1 LIAAQRLDELAFE
14 ALPPGGRSS
23 LNLQQTRSVMER
35 LPHTFDA
42 LLSRFGHLTEIQAR
56 ALEPLLAGHNCVLA
70 ATTASG
76 KTEAALAP
84 MLERDLRQRLKENS
98 RWPAQRTKTKLPR
111 VLYVVPT
118 RALARDMARRLE
130 QPFRKLA
137 ISMAVKTGDEP
148 ALNESR
154 PPEFLIT
161 TPESLDS
168 LLANRPR
175 LLRDVRA
182 VVLDE
187 LHLYDDTP
195 RGDQLRILL
204 NRLRRIRTYA
214 CSRGDAATDEV
225 QFCAL
230 SATMQDAVRLA
241 SRYFTNPVLIES
253 EGRRALDAEL
263 RPLTGPQS
271 LRQLFGTLRK
281 RGRKKVLAFCQRRAE
296 CEEWAYLLRGCA
308 PFGDAVMVHH
318 ASLSARAR
326 RAVEEKFARTGAA
339 LCFATTTLELGIDI
353 GDVDLILLLGPPDNL
368 GSFLQRLGRGNRR
381 TAYTSV
387 ACLYRTP
394 TEQALF
400 RVFLRAAQTSSG
412 ADKAAT
418 GALLRAH
425 GGLPFRPSVVVQ
437 QLCSYLKQTRNGEF
451 EPEHAYQLFTSPQ
464 GDPLLDK
471 QQYTQIVDHLIDT
484 GFFLPAR
491 EAALRPG
498 PQWHKLYEERTLY
511 SNLADAGRDTA
522 VVVDDITGR
531 RVGYL
536 ESVVP
541 TGTTFLLGGQARR
554 VVWTQGRRLL
564 AHAATDNT
572 AEARAPRRRT
582 PWRSL
587 SPALTQALA
596 QELGFPCAEPSA
608 ALPMVVEQR
617 ESADELAADPAEG
630 RTLLFHCA
638 GEIYGR
644 ALGELLETKQGVRIV
659 ECNEF
664 MLEAQGCLPEMA
676 LLFTEEETLALVGR
690 HWRQFERAFD
700 LGRFQTQLPPAVRR
714 ASVIAAF
721 NVPTFQRR
729 FAGRKLAH
737 HVAE

>member
-1 LIAAQRLDELAFE
+1 
-14 ALPPGGRSS
+14 
-23 LNLQQTRSVMER
+23 MEK

-42 LLSRFGHLTEIQAR
+42 LLARFGRLTEIQAR
-56 ALEPLLAGHNCVLA
+56 ALEPLLAGRNCVLA
-70 ATTASG
+70 AATASG

-98 RWPAQRTKTKLPR
+98 RRQVKQTKTTMLR

-130 QPFRKLA
+130 QPLKKLA

-148 ALNESR
+148 ALNGSR

-168 LLANRPR
+168 MLANRPR

-187 LHLYDDTP
+187 LHLYDNTP

-204 NRLRRIRTYA
+204 NRLRRIRSYA

-230 SATMQDAVRLA
+230 SATMQDAFSLA
-241 SRYFTNPVLIES
+241 SRYFVNPVLIQS

-263 RPLTGPQS
+263 RSLTGPQS
-271 LRQLFGTLRK
+271 LRQLFATLQE

-296 CEEWAYLLRGCA
+296 CEEWAYLLRDCA

-326 RAVEEKFARTGAA
+326 RAVEEKFARSGAA
-339 LCFATTTLELGIDI
+339 LCFATATLELGIDI
-353 GDVDLILLLGPPDNL
+353 GDVDLILLLGPPDNF

-387 ACLYRTP
+387 ACFYRTP

-400 RVFLRAAQTSSG
+400 QVFLRAARNSSI
-412 ADKAAT
+412 AART
-418 GALLRAH
+418 AASELLRSH
-425 GGLPFRPSVVVQ
+425 GGLEFRPSVVVQ
-437 QLCSYLKQTRNGEF
+437 QLCSYLKQTRNGEI

-464 GDPLLDK
+464 GDPLLDE
-471 QQYTQIVDHLIDT
+471 QQYNQIVDHLINT

-491 EAALRPG
+491 GTALRPG

-511 SNLADAGRDTA
+511 SNLNDSGRDMT

-531 RVGYL
+531 RAGYL
-536 ESVVP
+536 ESVMP

-554 VVWTQGRRLL
+554 IVWKQGRRLL
-564 AHAATDNT
+564 AHVVTDNT
-572 AEARAPRRRT
+572 AEARAPRWRT
-582 PWRSL
+582 RWRSL
-587 SPALTQALA
+587 SPTLAQALA
-596 QELGFPCAEPSA
+596 QELGFPCAEPPV
-608 ALPMVVEQR
+608 ALPMVVERR
-617 ESADELAADPAEG
+617 ESADELAARYCGRPNIVVSLCGRDLRQGAQRTAGNEAG
-630 RTLLFHCA
+630 RTH
-638 GEIYGR
+638 
-644 ALGELLETKQGVRIV
+644 
-659 ECNEF
+659 
-664 MLEAQGCLPEMA
+664 
-676 LLFTEEETLALVGR
+676 
-690 HWRQFERAFD
+690 
-700 LGRFQTQLPPAVRR
+700 RR
-714 ASVIAAF
+714 M
-721 NVPTFQRR
+721 Q
-729 FAGRKLAH
+729 
-737 HVAE
+737 

>member
-1 LIAAQRLDELAFE
+1 
-14 ALPPGGRSS
+14 
-23 LNLQQTRSVMER
+23 MER

-42 LLSRFGHLTEIQAR
+42 LLSRFGRLTEIQAR
-56 ALEPLLAGHNCVLA
+56 ALEPLLAGRNCVLA
-70 ATTASG
+70 AATASG

-98 RWPAQRTKTKLPR
+98 RRPTQRTETKLPR

-148 ALNESR
+148 ALNGSR

-230 SATMQDAVRLA
+230 SATMQDAARLA
-241 SRYFTNPVLIES
+241 SCYFVNPMLIES

-271 LRQLFGTLRK
+271 LRQLFATLRE

-326 RAVEEKFARTGAA
+326 RAVEERFARTGAA

-387 ACLYRTP
+387 ACCYRTP

-400 RVFLRAAQTSSG
+400 RVFLRAAQNSSG
-412 ADKAAT
+412 ADKAAAS
-418 GALLRAH
+418 ALLRYH
-425 GGLPFRPSVVVQ
+425 GGLSFRPSVVVQ

-484 GFFLPAR
+484 GYFLPAR
-491 EAALRPG
+491 AAALRPG
-498 PQWHKLYEERTLY
+498 PQWYKLYEERTLY

-572 AEARAPRRRT
+572 TEARAPRRRT
-582 PWRSL
+582 LWRSL

-596 QELGFPCAEPSA
+596 QELGFPCAGPSLT
-608 ALPMVVEQR
+608 LPMVVERR
-617 ESADELAADPAEG
+617 ESADELAADPAES

-644 ALGELLETKQGVRIV
+644 ALGELLETKLGARLV

-664 MLEAQGCLPEMA
+664 LVEALGSLPETM
-676 LLFTEEETLALVGR
+676 LFFTEEETLALVGR
-690 HWRQFERAFD
+690 RWRQFERAFD
-700 LGRFQTQLPPAVRR
+700 LGRFQTQLPPTVRR
-714 ASVIAAF
+714 ASVMAAF
-721 NVPTFQRR
+721 NVPNFQRC
-729 FAGRKLAH
+729 FAGRKLTH
-737 HVAE
+737 MSE

>member
-1 LIAAQRLDELAFE
+1 MD
-14 ALPPGGRSS
+14 
-23 LNLQQTRSVMER
+23 R

-42 LLSRFGHLTEIQAR
+42 LLSRFGRLTEIQAL
-56 ALEPLLAGHNCVLA
+56 ALEPLLAGRNCVLA
-70 ATTASG
+70 AATASG

-84 MLERDLRQRLKENS
+84 MLERDLRQRVKESS
-98 RWPAQRTKTKLPR
+98 RRAAQRTKTKLPR

-130 QPFRKLA
+130 QPFRKLV

-148 ALNESR
+148 ALNGSR

-175 LLRDVRA
+175 LLCDVRA

-204 NRLRRIRTYA
+204 NRLRRIRSYA

-230 SATMQDAVRLA
+230 SATMQDALLLA
-241 SRYFTNPVLIES
+241 SRYFVNPVLIES
-253 EGRRALDAEL
+253 EGQRALNAEL

-271 LRQLFGTLRK
+271 LRQLFATLRE
-281 RGRKKVLAFCQRRAE
+281 RGSKKVLAFCRRRAE

-308 PFGDAVMVHH
+308 PFGDAIMVHH
-318 ASLSARAR
+318 ASLSARVR
-326 RAVEEKFARTGAA
+326 RTVEEKFARTEAA

-381 TAYTSV
+381 TTYTSV
-387 ACLYRTP
+387 ACFYRTP

-400 RVFLRAAQTSSG
+400 RVFLRAAQNSSG
-412 ADKAAT
+412 ADKAAAD
-418 GALLRAH
+418 ALLRSH
-425 GGLPFRPSVVVQ
+425 SGLSFRPSVVVQ

-491 EAALRPG
+491 GAALRPG

-587 SPALTQALA
+587 SSALTQALA
-596 QELGFPCAEPSA
+596 QELGFPCAAPSL
-608 ALPMVVEQR
+608 ALPMIVERR
-617 ESADELAADPAEG
+617 ESADELADEFVAGPAEG

-644 ALGELLETKQGVRIV
+644 VLGELLETKLGARLV
-659 ECNEF
+659 EGNEF
-664 MLEAQGCLPEMA
+664 LVEVLGCLPETT

-690 HWRQFERAFD
+690 RWRQFERAFD

-714 ASVIAAF
+714 ASVMAAF
-721 NVPTFQRR
+721 NVPNFQRC

-737 HVAE
+737 SLSE

>member
-1 LIAAQRLDELAFE
+1 
-14 ALPPGGRSS
+14 
-23 LNLQQTRSVMER
+23 MEK

-42 LLSRFGHLTEIQAR
+42 LLARLGRLTEIQAR
-56 ALEPLLAGHNCVLA
+56 ALEPLLAGRNCVLA
-70 ATTASG
+70 AATASG

-84 MLERDLRQRLKENS
+84 MLERDFARRIKENS
-98 RWPAQRTKTKLPR
+98 RPQARRTKTTMTR

-130 QPFRKLA
+130 QPLKKLA

-148 ALNESR
+148 APNGSR

-187 LHLYDDTP
+187 LHLYDNTP
-195 RGDQLRILL
+195 RGDQLCILL
-204 NRLRRIRTYA
+204 NRLRRIRSYA
-214 CSRGDAATDEV
+214 RSRGDAATDEV

-230 SATMQDAVRLA
+230 SATMQDAVCLA
-241 SRYFTNPVLIES
+241 SRYFVNPVLLQS
-253 EGRRALDAEL
+253 DGSRALDAEL
-263 RPLTGPQS
+263 RPLNGPQS
-271 LRQLFGTLRK
+271 LRQLFTTLQERH
-281 RGRKKVLAFCQRRAE
+281 RKKVLAFCQRRAE

-318 ASLSARAR
+318 ASLSARSR

-339 LCFATTTLELGIDI
+339 LCFATSTLELGIDI
-353 GDVDLILLLGPPDNL
+353 GDVDLILLIGPPENF
-368 GSFLQRLGRGNRR
+368 GSFLQRLGRGSRR

-387 ACLYRTP
+387 ACFYRTP

-400 RVFLRAAQTSSG
+400 QVFLHAARNLSG
-412 ADKAAT
+412 VGRTAAS
-418 GALLRAH
+418 ALLRSR
-425 GGLPFRPSVVVQ
+425 GGLVFRPSVVVQ
-437 QLCSYLKQTRNGEF
+437 QLCSYLKQTRNGEI

-471 QQYTQIVDHLIDT
+471 QQYTQIVDHLINT

-491 EAALRPG
+491 GVALRPG
-498 PQWHKLYEERTLY
+498 PRWHKLYEERSLY
-511 SNLADAGRDTA
+511 SNLADSGRNTA

-531 RVGYL
+531 RAGYL

-541 TGTTFLLGGQARR
+541 TGATFLLGGQARR

-564 AHAATDNT
+564 AHAVTDNT
-572 AEARAPRRRT
+572 AQACAPRWRT
-582 PWRSL
+582 RWRGL
-587 SPALTQALA
+587 SPTLTRALA
-596 QELGFPCAEPSA
+596 QELGFPCAEPPV
-608 ALPMVVEQR
+608 ALSMVVER
-617 ESADELAADPAEG
+617 WESADQLAADIAEG

-638 GEIYGR
+638 GEMYGK

-664 MLEAQGCLPEMA
+664 MLEVQGCLPEMT

-690 HWRQFERAFD
+690 RWRQFERAFA
-700 LGRFQTQLPPAVRR
+700 LGCFQSQLPPTVRR

-721 NVPTFQRR
+721 NVSDFQRS

-737 HVAE
+737 HITE

>member
-1 LIAAQRLDELAFE
+1 ME
-14 ALPPGGRSS
+14 A
-23 LNLQQTRSVMER
+23 

-42 LLSRFGHLTEIQAR
+42 LLARFGRLTEIQAR
-56 ALEPLLAGHNCVLA
+56 ALEPLLAGRNCVLA
-70 ATTASG
+70 AATASG

-84 MLERDLRQRLKENS
+84 MLERDLRQRAKENS
-98 RWPAQRTKTKLPR
+98 RRQAKQTKTTTLR
-111 VLYVVPT
+111 ILYIVPT

-130 QPFRKLA
+130 QPLKKLA
-137 ISMAVKTGDEP
+137 ISLAVKTGDEP
-148 ALNESR
+148 ALDGSR

-161 TPESLDS
+161 TPESFDS

-182 VVLDE
+182 AVLDE
-187 LHLYDDTP
+187 LHLYDNTP
-195 RGDQLRILL
+195 RGDQLRLLL
-204 NRLRRIRTYA
+204 NRLRRIRSYA

-241 SRYFTNPVLIES
+241 SRYFVNPVLVES
-253 EGRRALDAEL
+253 EGGRALDAEL
-263 RPLTGPQS
+263 LPLTGPQS
-271 LRQLFGTLRK
+271 LRQLFATLQE

-326 RAVEEKFARTGAA
+326 RAVEEKFARTSAA
-339 LCFATTTLELGIDI
+339 LCFATATLELGIDI
-353 GDVDLILLLGPPDNL
+353 GDVDLILLVGPPDNF

-387 ACLYRTP
+387 ACFYRTP

-400 RVFLRAAQTSSG
+400 RVFLRAARNSSV
-412 ADKAAT
+412 ADRTAAD
-418 GALLRAH
+418 ALLRSH
-425 GGLPFRPSVVVQ
+425 GGQGFRPSVVVQ
-437 QLCSYLKQTRNGEF
+437 QLCSYLKQTRNGEI
-451 EPEHAYQLFTSPQ
+451 EPAQAYQLFTSPQ
-464 GDPLLDK
+464 GDPLLDE
-471 QQYTQIVDHLIDT
+471 QQYMQIVDHLIDT

-491 EAALRPG
+491 GVALRPG
-498 PQWHKLYEERTLY
+498 PQWHKLYEERSLY
-511 SNLADAGRDTA
+511 SNLADSGRDTA

-541 TGTTFLLGGQARR
+541 TGTTFLLGGQARH

-564 AHAATDNT
+564 AHAATDSK
-572 AEARAPRRRT
+572 AEARAPRWRT
-582 PWRSL
+582 WWRGL
-587 SPALTQALA
+587 SPVLTQALA
-596 QELGFPCAEPSA
+596 QELGFPCAEASV

-617 ESADELAADPAEG
+617 ESVDKLAADTVEY

-638 GEIYGR
+638 GEIYGK
-644 ALGELLETKQGVRIV
+644 ALSELLETKQGARIV

-664 MLEAQGCLPEMA
+664 MIEALGRLPETM
-676 LLFTEEETLALVGR
+676 LLFTEEEMLKLVGR
-690 HWRQFERAFD
+690 HWRQFERAFA
-700 LGRFQTQLPPAVRR
+700 LGRFQSQLPPAVRR
-714 ASVIAAF
+714 ASVIVAF
-721 NVPTFQRR
+721 NVPDFLCR

-737 HVAE
+737 HIAE

>member
-1 LIAAQRLDELAFE
+1 
-14 ALPPGGRSS
+14 
-23 LNLQQTRSVMER
+23 MER

-42 LLSRFGHLTEIQAR
+42 LLSRFGRLTEIQAR
-56 ALEPLLAGHNCVLA
+56 ALEPLLAGRNCVLA
-70 ATTASG
+70 AATASG

-98 RWPAQRTKTKLPR
+98 RRPTQRTETKLPR

-148 ALNESR
+148 ALNRSR

-195 RGDQLRILL
+195 RGDQLSILL
-204 NRLRRIRTYA
+204 NRLRRIRSYA

-230 SATMQDAVRLA
+230 SATMQDAARLA
-241 SRYFTNPVLIES
+241 SRYFENPVLIES

-271 LRQLFGTLRK
+271 LRQLFATLRE

-318 ASLSARAR
+318 ASLSARVR

-387 ACLYRTP
+387 ACFHRTP

-400 RVFLRAAQTSSG
+400 RVFLRAAQNSSG
-412 ADKAAT
+412 ADKAAAD
-418 GALLRAH
+418 ALLRSH
-425 GGLPFRPSVVVQ
+425 SGLSFRPSVVVQ

-491 EAALRPG
+491 AAALRPG

-536 ESVVP
+536 ETVVP
-541 TGTTFLLGGQARR
+541 TGTTFLMGGQARR

-582 PWRSL
+582 LWRGL

-596 QELGFPCAEPSA
+596 QELGFPCAGPA
-608 ALPMVVEQR
+608 LALPMVVERR
-617 ESADELAADPAEG
+617 ESTDELAAGPTES

-644 ALGELLETKQGVRIV
+644 ALGELLESKLGARLV

-664 MLEAQGCLPEMA
+664 LVEVLGSLPETT
-676 LLFTEEETLALVGR
+676 LLFTEEETLALAGR
-690 HWRQFERAFD
+690 RWRQFERAFD
-700 LGRFQTQLPPAVRR
+700 LGRFQMQLPPTVRR

-721 NVPTFQRR
+721 NVPTFQRC
-729 FAGRKLAH
+729 FANRKLNH
-737 HVAE
+737 SLPE

>member
-1 LIAAQRLDELAFE
+1 
-14 ALPPGGRSS
+14 
-23 LNLQQTRSVMER
+23 MER

-42 LLSRFGHLTEIQAR
+42 LLSRFGRLTEIQAL
-56 ALEPLLAGHNCVLA
+56 ALEPLLAGGNCVLA
-70 ATTASG
+70 AATASG

-98 RWPAQRTKTKLPR
+98 RRPTQRTETKLPR

-148 ALNESR
+148 ALNGSR

-230 SATMQDAVRLA
+230 SATMQDAARLA
-241 SRYFTNPVLIES
+241 SCYFVNPMLIES

-271 LRQLFGTLRK
+271 LRQLFATLRE
-281 RGRKKVLAFCQRRAE
+281 RGRKKVLAFC
-296 CEEWAYLLRGCA
+296 
-308 PFGDAVMVHH
+308 H
-318 ASLSARAR
+318 R
-326 RAVEEKFARTGAA
+326 RAVEERFARTGAA

-381 TAYTSV
+381 TTYTSV
-387 ACLYRTP
+387 ACFYRTP

-400 RVFLRAAQTSSG
+400 RVFLRAARNLSG

-418 GALLRAH
+418 GALLRSH
-425 GGLPFRPSVVVQ
+425 GGLSFRPSVVVQ

-451 EPEHAYQLFTSPQ
+451 EPKHAYQLFTSPQ

-484 GFFLPAR
+484 GYFLPAR
-491 EAALRPG
+491 AAALRPG
-498 PQWHKLYEERTLY
+498 PQWYKLYEERTLY

-572 AEARAPRRRT
+572 TEARAPRRPT

-596 QELGFPCAEPSA
+596 QELGFPCAESSL
-608 ALPMVVEQR
+608 ALPMVVER
-617 ESADELAADPAEG
+617 GESADELSADSTES
-630 RTLLFHCA
+630 RTLLFHCM
-638 GEIYGR
+638 GDIYGR
-644 ALGELLETKQGVRIV
+644 E
-659 ECNEF
+659 
-664 MLEAQGCLPEMA
+664 
-676 LLFTEEETLALVGR
+676 
-690 HWRQFERAFD
+690 
-700 LGRFQTQLPPAVRR
+700 
-714 ASVIAAF
+714 
-721 NVPTFQRR
+721 
-729 FAGRKLAH
+729 
-737 HVAE
+737 

>member
-1 LIAAQRLDELAFE
+1 
-14 ALPPGGRSS
+14 
-23 LNLQQTRSVMER
+23 MER

-42 LLSRFGHLTEIQAR
+42 LLSRFGRLTEIQAR
-56 ALEPLLAGHNCVLA
+56 ALEPLLAGRNCVLA
-70 ATTASG
+70 SATASG

-98 RWPAQRTKTKLPR
+98 RRPAQRTEAKLPR

-137 ISMAVKTGDEP
+137 ISLAVKTGDEP
-148 ALNESR
+148 ALNRSR

-230 SATMQDAVRLA
+230 SATMQDAALLA
-241 SRYFTNPVLIES
+241 SRYFVNPVLIES
-253 EGRRALDAEL
+253 EGQRALNAEL
-263 RPLTGPQS
+263 RQLTGPQS
-271 LRQLFGTLRK
+271 LRQFFATLRE
-281 RGRKKVLAFCQRRAE
+281 RGSKKVLAFCRRRAE

-318 ASLSARAR
+318 ASLSARVR
-326 RAVEEKFARTGAA
+326 RAVEEKFARTEAA

-368 GSFLQRLGRGNRR
+368 SSFLQRLGRGNRR

-387 ACLYRTP
+387 ACFYRTP

-400 RVFLRAAQTSSG
+400 RVFLRAAQNSSG
-412 ADKAAT
+412 ADKTAAD
-418 GALLRAH
+418 ALLRSH
-425 GGLPFRPSVVVQ
+425 GGLSFRPSAVVQ

-464 GDPLLDK
+464 GDSLLDK

-491 EAALRPG
+491 GAALRPG
-498 PQWHKLYEERTLY
+498 PQWHKLYEERSLY

-541 TGTTFLLGGQARR
+541 TGTTFLMGGQARR

-564 AHAATDNT
+564 AHATTDNT
-572 AEARAPRRRT
+572 AETRAPRRRT

-596 QELGFPCAEPSA
+596 QELGFPCAGPSL
-608 ALPMVVEQR
+608 ALPMVVERR
-617 ESADELAADPAEG
+617 EGADGLAMDPAES
-630 RTLLFHCA
+630 RTLLFHFA

-644 ALGELLETKQGVRIV
+644 ALGELLETKLGARIV

-664 MLEAQGCLPEMA
+664 LVEVLGSLPETT

-690 HWRQFERAFD
+690 RWRQFERAFD
-700 LGRFQTQLPPAVRR
+700 LGWFHTQLPPAVRR

-721 NVPTFQRR
+721 NVPAFRR
-729 FAGRKLAH
+729 CFACRKLH
-737 HVAE
+737 HSPSE